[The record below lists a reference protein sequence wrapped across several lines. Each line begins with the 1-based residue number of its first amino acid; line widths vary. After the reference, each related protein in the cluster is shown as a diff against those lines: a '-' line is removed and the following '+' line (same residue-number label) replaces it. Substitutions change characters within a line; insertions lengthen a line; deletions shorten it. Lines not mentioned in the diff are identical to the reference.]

1 MATASKVFAICAMLA
16 ASPLHAQFSVP
27 ESTQGKPSQ
36 PSYTPPAYPYGYVN
50 PWLLREALR
59 PKDER
64 SPTQRCIDTETNR
77 LAGEVSDLARASI
90 SLKCSQR

>member
-1 MATASKVFAICAMLA
+1 MAVVSKAFVVCGILA
-16 ASPLHAQFSVP
+16 ASPLHGQSSVAA
-27 ESTQGKPSQ
+27 STQWNSSQ
-36 PSYTPPAYPYGYVN
+36 TNDTPPAYPHGYVN

-64 SPTQRCIDTETNR
+64 TPAQRCIDTETDR
-77 LAGEVSDLARASI
+77 LAGDVSDLARASI